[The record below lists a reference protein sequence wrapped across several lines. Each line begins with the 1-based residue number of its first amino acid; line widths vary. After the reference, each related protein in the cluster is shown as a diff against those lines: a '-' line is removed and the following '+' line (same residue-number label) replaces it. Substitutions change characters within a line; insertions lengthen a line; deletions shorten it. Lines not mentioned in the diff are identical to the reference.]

1 MDYAG
6 LSQQTPSEQEIKGW
20 DVFANN
26 PPPDE
31 DETVNSKF
39 YQYSIKLLKICVS
52 LITCATVLVC
62 SVVSVTQFLFMTSL
76 IKPNRTG
83 AQVCS
88 QGLPGLDRDKR
99 YEIIFQLNDPE
110 RVAWIWCILFCLL
123 APEIMTLFRSI
134 RICTFKSYVTP
145 NKSDMFLVSTK
156 TVIKLLLDNYRVLM
170 S

>member
-6 LSQQTPSEQEIKGW
+6 MSQQTPSEQEIKEVKGW
-20 DVFANN
+20 DVFVNN

-52 LITCATVLVC
+52 LITCATVMVC

-88 QGLPGLDRDKR
+88 QSLPGLDRDKR

-110 RVAWIWCILFCLL
+110 RVAWIWAILFCLL

-145 NKSDMFLVSTK
+145 SKSDMFLVSYEW
-156 TVIKLLLDNYRVLM
+156 IWRI

>member
-6 LSQQTPSEQEIKGW
+6 FSQQQTPSEQQEIKGW
-20 DVFANN
+20 DLFANN

-39 YQYSIKLLKICVS
+39 YQFSIKLLKVCVS

-62 SVVSVTQFLFMTSL
+62 SVISVTQFLFMTSL

-83 AQVCS
+83 VQICS

-145 NKSDMFLVSTK
+145 SKSDMFLVSF
-156 TVIKLLLDNYRVLM
+156 
-170 S
+170 